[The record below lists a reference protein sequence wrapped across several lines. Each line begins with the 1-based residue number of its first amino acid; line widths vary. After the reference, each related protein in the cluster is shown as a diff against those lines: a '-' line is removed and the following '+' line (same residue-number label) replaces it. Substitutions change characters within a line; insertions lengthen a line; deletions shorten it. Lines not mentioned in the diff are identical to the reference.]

1 MKIIMSKHYIDMA
14 KSYDIPT
21 DKVKTYYGVVE
32 VSDVQPHE
40 LIIDINDSWLT
51 DMVIAYAETVKTLVG
66 MIEGAKFVL
75 ESLELK
81 AEKITRKYYK
91 PVSDTENR
99 KAA

>member
-21 DKVKTYYGVVE
+21 DKVKTYYGVME

-51 DMVIAYAETVKTLVG
+51 DMIIAYAETVKTLVG

-81 AEKITRKYYK
+81 AEKITRRYYK
-91 PVSDTENR
+91 SVSDTDNR

>member
-1 MKIIMSKHYIDMA
+1 MKIIMSKHYLNMA

-21 DKVKTYYGVVE
+21 NKVKTYYGVME
-32 VSDVQPHE
+32 VSDIQPHE

-51 DMVIAYAETVKTLVG
+51 DMIIAYAETVKTLVG

-91 PVSDTENR
+91 PVSNTEER

>member
-1 MKIIMSKHYIDMA
+1 MKIILSKHYLDMA

-21 DKVKTYYGVVE
+21 DKVKTYYGVME
-32 VSDVQPHE
+32 VSDNQPHE
-40 LIIDINDSWLT
+40 LIIDINDRWLT

-75 ESLELK
+75 EYLKLK

-91 PVSDTENR
+91 PVLNTEER

>member
-21 DKVKTYYGVVE
+21 DKVKTYYGVME

-81 AEKITRKYYK
+81 AEKITRRYYK
-91 PVSDTENR
+91 PVTDTENR

>member
-1 MKIIMSKHYIDMA
+1 MKIIMSKHYINMA

-21 DKVKTYYGVVE
+21 DKVKTYYGVME
-32 VSDVQPHE
+32 VSDDQPHE

-81 AEKITRKYYK
+81 AEKITRRYYK